1 MPVKVKICGITN
13 AEDAALCVEAG
24 ADALGFNFVEGTPRF
39 VTAAR
44 AAAIVA
50 GLPPFVTP
58 VGIFWDHAPGHVKA
72 VAEECGLR
80 ALQFHGDEPPEA
92 LAEHRLPVIKT
103 IKVAG
108 EADLDRMA
116 RYEPAAFLL
125 DSTARWSEGEARV
138 PISWT
143 VARRAVAMGRRIILA
158 AGLTPDNVAAAIRVV
173 GPYAVDVASGV
184 EAVPGRKDPD
194 KVRRFVREARA
205 ATGPAESRP

>member
-1 MPVKVKICGITN
+1 MRIKICGITN

-24 ADALGFNFVEGTPRF
+24 ADALGFNFVAGTPRF

-58 VGIFWDHAPGHVKA
+58 VGIFWDSAPGHVKA
-72 VAEECGLR
+72 LAEECGLR

-108 EADLDRMA
+108 ESDLDRMA

-138 PISWT
+138 PISWA
-143 VARRAVAMGRRIILA
+143 VARRGVAMGRRIILA

-194 KVRRFVREARA
+194 KVRRFVCEARA

>member
-1 MPVKVKICGITN
+1 VKIKICGITN
-13 AEDAALCVEAG
+13 ADDAALCVEAG

-58 VGIFWDHAPGHVKA
+58 VGIFWDSAPGHVKA

-108 EADLDRMA
+108 ESDLDRMA

-125 DSTARWSEGEARV
+125 DSIARWSEGEARV
-138 PISWT
+138 PISWA

-158 AGLTPDNVAAAIRVV
+158 AGLTPDNVGAAIRVV

-184 EAVPGRKDPD
+184 EAAPGRKDPD

-205 ATGPAESRP
+205 ATGPAEARP